1 MSVIKNED
9 NIKSNGGN
17 VKTSRYEI
25 PAVIR
30 KDKEEISFEKALVIA
45 LILHPLIVLILILNF
60 KYWIVML
67 M

>member
-45 LILHPLIVLILILNF
+45 LIFI
-60 KYWIVML
+60 
-67 M
+67 

>member
-17 VKTSRYEI
+17 VKASKYEI

-30 KDKEEISFEKALVIA
+30 KDKEEIQFIYET
-45 LILHPLIVLILILNF
+45 VL
-60 KYWIVML
+60 
-67 M
+67 